1 MVNFLDPQCQGYGN
15 EAPQASA
22 IERAEPKEEAEE
34 IIVQTR
40 AWALFASGAGMDIE
54 ERTHAALILS

>member
-1 MVNFLDPQCQGYGN
+1 MANFPDPQRQGYGN

-22 IERAEPKEEAEE
+22 IEKAEPEEEAEE

-40 AWALFASGAGMDIE
+40 AWALFASSAGTDIE